1 MYQKKS
7 ELLCPECRKPVEVAI
22 DSLPPNILAN
32 RILEVELL
40 LGIVSDDVRAIGGR
54 NVNVANR
61 SLEEKLVAMIRF
73 VIMWEGLIGVR
84 NDGSNHILEV
94 DLVVMFV
101 NLVIV
106 MVGVGL
112 T

>member
-1 MYQKKS
+1 MWGQLVIY
-7 ELLCPECRKPVEVAI
+7 A
-22 DSLPPNILAN
+22 AN
-32 RILEVELL
+32 Q
-40 LGIVSDDVRAIGGR
+40 
-54 NVNVANR
+54 
-61 SLEEKLVAMIRF
+61 SLEEKFVAMIRF

>member
-1 MYQKKS
+1 MMWG
-7 ELLCPECRKPVEVAI
+7 ELVLYA
-22 DSLPPNILAN
+22 AN
-32 RILEVELL
+32 QIFLEM
-40 LGIVSDDVRAIGGR
+40 
-54 NVNVANR
+54 
-61 SLEEKLVAMIRF
+61 LVAMIRF
-73 VIMWEGLIGVR
+73 VIMWEGLIGVS